1 MSQLLS
7 ILVPVY
13 NEEKNIIPLIEK
25 IKEVMK
31 GGISF
36 EILFIDDGSQDGT
49 LGMIK
54 EARKSAKNIYF
65 LSFSRNF
72 GHQNALKAGFDNC
85 RGDAVIS
92 LDGDG
97 QHPPELIPKMLR
109 LWEKGAQIVYTERK
123 DSKDTGFFKKWM
135 SSLFYRLMS
144 FVSDIDFQSGTADF
158 RLLDRQVVEAL
169 RKFSEKDLFYR
180 GIVSWAGFHKV
191 KLVYRAEERLY
202 GVSKYSLKK
211 MCHLALNGITGF
223 SVFPLRIAAITG
235 FGFAGLSFL
244 YGIYAIFVHFFT
256 GQAVSGWASTM
267 AGIYFL
273 GGIQLIT
280 LGLIGEYVGKIFME
294 VKKRPH
300 YLTVEAVLP
309 VDTYSETENNYD

>member
-25 IKEVMK
+25 IEVAMK
-31 GGISF
+31 GGIPY
-36 EILFIDDGSQDGT
+36 EIIFIDDGSQDGT
-49 LGMIK
+49 LNKIK
-54 EARKSAKNIYF
+54 EIRKLRGNIYF

-109 LWEKGAQIVYTERK
+109 LWKEGAKIVYTERT
-123 DSKDTGFFKKWM
+123 DSKDTKYLKRWLGI
-135 SSLFYRLMS
+135 LFYRLMS
-144 FVSDIDFQSGTADF
+144 FVSDIDLQPGTADF
-158 RLLDRQVVEAL
+158 RLLDRQVVQAL
-169 RKFSEKDLFYR
+169 RQFSEKDLFYR
-180 GIVSWAGFHKV
+180 GIVSWAGFNKV
-191 KLVYRAEERLY
+191 RLIYRAEERLH
-202 GVSKYSLKK
+202 GLSKYSLKK
-211 MCHLALNGITGF
+211 MFHLALNGITGF
-223 SVFPLRIAAITG
+223 SVFPLRVAAIAG
-235 FGFAGLSFL
+235 FGFAGWSFL
-244 YGIYAIFVHFFT
+244 YGIYAIYIYLFT
-256 GQAVSGWASTM
+256 GDGVSGWASTM

-280 LGLIGEYVGKIFME
+280 LGLLGEYIGKVFME

-300 YLTVEAVLP
+300 YLIEEAILP
-309 VDTYSETENNYD
+309 ANTHGETETNND